1 MDDQDKATTLIPE
14 SPAQKTLAK
23 IDARDKVIR
32 LIELTIVFALVIF
45 NLFVGL
51 RLQNV
56 IDQNQAASIER
67 SHEAQA
73 DRDSIKSYI
82 KCVLLI
88 RFNND
93 PSTLVTKQ
101 AVSEALDACAKADQ

>member
-1 MDDQDKATTLIPE
+1 MEEQDKASTLIPE

-32 LIELTIVFALVIF
+32 LIELTIVFALVVF

-56 IDQNQAASIER
+56 IDQNQAASLQR
-67 SHEAQA
+67 SHEAQT

-93 PSTLVTKQ
+93 PQLLVTKQ
-101 AVSEALDACAKADQ
+101 AVSAALDTCAKQE